1 MQRTMKKSVL
11 RIYFYWGFS
20 VGTNVTQNYDDRITS
35 SIIVSFVVA
44 DSLRRTSTVLG
55 KTQDLSIVANIEFTN
70 LTLFVFNFVLCEH

>member
-20 VGTNVTQNYDDRITS
+20 VETNVTQNDDDRITS